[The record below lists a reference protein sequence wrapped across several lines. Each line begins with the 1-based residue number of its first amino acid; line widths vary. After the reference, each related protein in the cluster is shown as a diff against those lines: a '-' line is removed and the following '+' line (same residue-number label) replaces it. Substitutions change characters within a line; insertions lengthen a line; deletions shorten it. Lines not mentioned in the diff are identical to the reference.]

1 MFSASDNDARDKSP
15 NSVVSPIDYGLPGV
29 LPILNYHAIELAVK
43 AGIALNAK
51 IANISRFDRK
61 HYFYP
66 DLPNGYQITQM
77 YAPIILEGYVDV
89 PSNEDES
96 LKVRI
101 HHAHLEADAGKLSH
115 YNNYSLVDLNRA
127 GTPLI
132 EIVSEPD
139 MHSPSEAKAFAVELY
154 RLMTYAGITH
164 GDLYHGNMRF
174 DVNISIA
181 PINSPTLGKRAEI
194 KNLNSFK
201 SVEKAA
207 EYELNRQ
214 IKMLESGQEIIQET
228 RGWDESN
235 QITISQRSKEDAKDY
250 RYMPDAD
257 IPPVVLSDFD
267 ISKIQSKVPKL
278 PPFYRTQWRSLNL
291 DNTAIDALLNSQKI
305 AQTVQRILEDAGPII
320 TRRIALWLLL
330 TTDNDDLGEN
340 KVIISDDRLIRLS
353 EMVERSE
360 LSATAAKDVFFE
372 MQKSQDRPDEIAK
385 RKNLTQLSDDTII
398 NDIIKQ
404 VLNDKSN
411 LKALEDIK
419 NGNDKAIGFLVGQVM
434 KVSLGR
440 ANPAKVQN
448 LIRQQIEAIK

>member
-1 MFSASDNDARDKSP
+1 M
-15 NSVVSPIDYGLPGV
+15 
-29 LPILNYHAIELAVK
+29 
-43 AGIALNAK
+43 
-51 IANISRFDRK
+51 
-61 HYFYP
+61 
-66 DLPNGYQITQM
+66 
-77 YAPIILEGYVDV
+77 
-89 PSNEDES
+89 
-96 LKVRI
+96 
-101 HHAHLEADAGKLSH
+101 
-115 YNNYSLVDLNRA
+115 
-127 GTPLI
+127 
-132 EIVSEPD
+132 
-139 MHSPSEAKAFAVELY
+139 
-154 RLMTYAGITH
+154 
-164 GDLYHGNMRF
+164 
-174 DVNISIA
+174 
-181 PINSPTLGKRAEI
+181 
-194 KNLNSFK
+194 
-201 SVEKAA
+201 
-207 EYELNRQ
+207 
-214 IKMLESGQEIIQET
+214 
-228 RGWDESN
+228 
-235 QITISQRSKEDAKDY
+235 
-250 RYMPDAD
+250 
-257 IPPVVLSDFD
+257 
-267 ISKIQSKVPKL
+267 
-278 PPFYRTQWRSLNL
+278 
-291 DNTAIDALLNSQKI
+291 LNSQKI